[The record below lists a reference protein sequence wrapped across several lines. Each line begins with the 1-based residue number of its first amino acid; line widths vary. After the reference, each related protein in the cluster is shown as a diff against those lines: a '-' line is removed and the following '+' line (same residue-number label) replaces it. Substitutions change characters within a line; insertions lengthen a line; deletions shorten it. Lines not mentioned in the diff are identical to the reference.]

1 MSYLQSDL
9 ESDIHIAMP
18 VLARHL
24 GDWVGTYTLID
35 LEGRVLDKHTSHLSC
50 QFPTDGSCD
59 YYQIN
64 RYKWA
69 DGKREEHQFPATYRD
84 NQIWFDTDRIQG
96 HAWEADA
103 STLILKFAYKDVPD
117 FYLYEMIQIS
127 PCGNHRARTWQWF
140 KNNQIFQRTL
150 IQEERLR

>member
-1 MSYLQSDL
+1 MSQPVILT
-9 ESDIHIAMP
+9 EMP

-24 GDWVGTYTLID
+24 GDWVGTYTLVD
-35 LEGRVLDKHTSHLSC
+35 LEGRTLDKYTSHLTC
-50 QFPTDGSCD
+50 QIPADASHD

-69 DGKREEHQFPATYRD
+69 DGKREEHQFPADYCE
-84 NQIWFDTDRIQG
+84 QKIWFDTDRIAG
-96 HAWEADA
+96 HAWEADD
-103 STLILKFAYKDVPD
+103 STLLLKFAYKTIPN

-127 PCGNHRARTWQWF
+127 PCNNYRARTWQWF
-140 KNNQIFQRTL
+140 KDNQIFQRTL